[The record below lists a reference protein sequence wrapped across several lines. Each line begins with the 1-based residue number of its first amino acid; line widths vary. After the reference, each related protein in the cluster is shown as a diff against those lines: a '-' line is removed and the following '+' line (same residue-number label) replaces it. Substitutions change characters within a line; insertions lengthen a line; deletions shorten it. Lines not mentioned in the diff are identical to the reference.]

1 MTPSPSSPAASRK
14 RRSDVPVRSITLPAA
29 LRGEGDGE
37 GPTVMTVSSTRVP
50 TLVSR
55 EGVAREG
62 TRAVPEEMAV
72 AFVYDGGSHAVMM
85 ATPADL
91 EDFAVGF
98 SLTEG
103 LIESVD
109 DIVDFEAVEH
119 EAGIELRLW
128 LTGERGVA
136 LAARRRH
143 LAGPTGCGLCGI
155 DSLGE
160 AVRVPRMVA
169 GGRTWAAGEV
179 AAAMAALAPGAAL
192 NREPRAVHAAGF
204 WLPGEGLVALREDV
218 GRHNALDK

>member
-55 EGVAREG
+55 EGVVREG

-103 LIESVD
+103 LID
-109 DIVDFEAVEH
+109 REALISRITPVRYSR
-119 EAGIELRLW
+119 GIELQIETSAEVASASRGRRLS
-128 LTGERGVA
+128 GR
-136 LAARRRH
+136 
-143 LAGPTGCGLCGI
+143 TGCGICGR
-155 DSLGE
+155 DDVE
-160 AVRVPRMVA
+160 AV
-169 GGRTWAAGEV
+169 
-179 AAAMAALAPGAAL
+179 
-192 NREPRAVHAAGF
+192 
-204 WLPGEGLVALREDV
+204 
-218 GRHNALDK
+218 

>member
-55 EGVAREG
+55 EGVVREG

-103 LIESVD
+103 LIESPKAISQVR
-109 DIVDFEAVEH
+109 VV
-119 EAGIELRLW
+119 RYS
-128 LTGERGVA
+128 RGVETQIETA
-136 LAARRRH
+136 EPLAEPERRRR
-143 LAGPTGCGLCGI
+143 LAGRTGCGICGI
-155 DSLGE
+155 AD
-160 AVRVPRMVA
+160 VDRVLK
-169 GGRTWAAGEV
+169 E
-179 AAAMAALAPGAAL
+179 
-192 NREPRAVHAAGF
+192 
-204 WLPGEGLVALREDV
+204 
-218 GRHNALDK
+218 